1 MPHASFIFY
10 KLDKIYKYL
19 KLEYV
24 TFSTIA

>member
-10 KLDKIYKYL
+10 KFDKIYKYL